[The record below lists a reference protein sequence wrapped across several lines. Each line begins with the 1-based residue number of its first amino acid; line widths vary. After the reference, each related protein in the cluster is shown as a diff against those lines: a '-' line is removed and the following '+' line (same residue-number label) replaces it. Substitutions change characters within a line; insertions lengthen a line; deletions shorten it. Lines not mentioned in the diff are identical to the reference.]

1 MSSGHGAD
9 PVLPPPHPGLPPG
22 LKECGAQ
29 VGAAPEGWRIGDVLN
44 LVWLFLILGGIAV
57 AACNGRI
64 DLVTETIFSAAND
77 GVRVCLELI
86 GLMTLWMGM
95 LEVAR
100 QAGLIRLLARLVR
113 PLTVLLFPDI
123 PPQHPAMGSIIMNIC
138 ANILGLGNAAT
149 PFGLKAM
156 QELQK
161 LNLSPDT
168 ASNAMCTFLA
178 LNTSCIVLI
187 PATIIAVRVATGS
200 ANATEVVAPTI
211 FATGFS
217 MVFVMVA
224 DIIWRT
230 YLQGRRRKPPRC

>member
-1 MSSGHGAD
+1 M
-9 PVLPPPHPGLPPG
+9 V
-22 LKECGAQ
+22 
-29 VGAAPEGWRIGDVLN
+29 N
-44 LVWLFLILGGIAV
+44 LIWLLMILGGIVV

-64 DLVTETIFSAAND
+64 DPVTENIFSAAND

-86 GLMTLWMGM
+86 GLMALWMGM

-113 PLTVLLFPDI
+113 PLTALLFPDI
-123 PPQHPAMGSIIMNIC
+123 PPQHPALGSIIMNIS

-161 LNLSPDT
+161 LNPWPET
-168 ASNAMCTFLA
+168 ASDAMCTFLA
-178 LNTSCIVLI
+178 LNTSCVMLV
-187 PATIIAVRVATGS
+187 PTIIVGVRVAAGS
-200 ANATEVVAPTI
+200 VNATEIVAPTI

-217 MVFVMVA
+217 MAVVILA
-224 DIIWRT
+224 DILWRSW
-230 YLQGRRRKPPRC
+230 LRSGPRKPGRC

>member
-1 MSSGHGAD
+1 M
-9 PVLPPPHPGLPPG
+9 
-22 LKECGAQ
+22 
-29 VGAAPEGWRIGDVLN
+29 LN
-44 LVWLFLILGGIAV
+44 LIWLFLILGGIVV
-57 AACNGRI
+57 AAYNGRI
-64 DLVTETIFSAAND
+64 DLVTETFFGAAND
-77 GVRVCLELI
+77 GVKVCLDLI

-113 PLTVLLFPDI
+113 PFTIILFPEI
-123 PPQHPAMGSIIMNIC
+123 PPQHPALGAIIMNIS

-161 LNLSPDT
+161 LNPEPDT

-178 LNTSCIVLI
+178 LNTSCVVLI
-187 PATIIAVRVATGS
+187 PATIIGVRVAAGS
-200 ANATEVVAPTI
+200 VNATEIVAPTI

-217 MVFVMVA
+217 MFFVMVL
-224 DIIWRT
+224 DILWRT
-230 YLQGRRRKPPRC
+230 YLRARHGGRHKC

>member
-1 MSSGHGAD
+1 M
-9 PVLPPPHPGLPPG
+9 
-22 LKECGAQ
+22 
-29 VGAAPEGWRIGDVLN
+29 LN

-123 PPQHPAMGSIIMNIC
+123 PPQHPAMGSIIMNIS

-161 LNLSPDT
+161 LNPWPDT
-168 ASNAMCTFLA
+168 ASDSMCTFLA

-187 PATIIAVRVATGS
+187 PATIIGVRVAAGS
-200 ANATEVVAPTI
+200 VSAAEVVAPTI

-217 MVFVMVA
+217 MLFVMVV
-224 DIIWRT
+224 DVIWRT
-230 YLQGRRRKPPRC
+230 YRRARHGRPHRC

>member
-1 MSSGHGAD
+1 M
-9 PVLPPPHPGLPPG
+9 
-22 LKECGAQ
+22 
-29 VGAAPEGWRIGDVLN
+29 LN
-44 LVWLFLILGGIAV
+44 LIWLFLILGGIVV

-64 DLVTETIFSAAND
+64 DLVTETIFGAAND

-123 PPQHPAMGSIIMNIC
+123 PPQHPAMGDIIMNIS

-161 LNLSPDT
+161 LNPWPDT
-168 ASNAMCTFLA
+168 ASDSMCTFLA

-187 PATIIAVRVATGS
+187 PATIIGVRVAAGS
-200 ANATEVVAPTI
+200 VNAAEVVAPTI

-217 MVFVMVA
+217 MLFVMVV
-224 DIIWRT
+224 DVIWRT
-230 YLQGRRRKPPRC
+230 YRRARHGRPPQC